1 MQIKCSDY
9 KWFPHDTVL
18 DNLIH
23 QVGTITVPTPPGGR
37 HDKEASLS
45 PDPDIDTED
54 AALPH
59 NLQDMFS
66 IGHNY
71 QEDSGRLMSYNNFY
85 KLM

>member
-1 MQIKCSDY
+1 M
-9 KWFPHDTVL
+9 
-18 DNLIH
+18 
-23 QVGTITVPTPPGGR
+23 PPGGR

-71 QEDSGRLMSYNNFY
+71 REDSGMLTSYESSYANILFCSLTRN
-85 KLM
+85 LCN